1 MAISTGRASRSTA
14 GGVEVGI
21 AVDHRELASILNEL
35 SGMPDQLKKAELAA
49 VKRTT
54 KTGKTQISKVY
65 RTEMGPGVLNKKM
78 VDARISLKF
87 PSAANIVGRI
97 IINNRG
103 YPLHA
108 YRGRPTTPPRQAG
121 VKKSRLNARPTARWT
136 VHKSQGEV
144 TGRNHFVQRDKR
156 GEVHI
161 MVRSPDG
168 RGGHNAKAP
177 EDYRIKYGPGLV
189 MIARTF
195 KFEDKMILD
204 LGDVLEKNL
213 RSQVDRFLNRKK
225 K

>member
-1 MAISTGRASRSTA
+1 MALSTRPGNRSSA
-14 GGVEVGI
+14 GGIDVGI
-21 AVDHRELASILNEL
+21 KIDERELMSILNEL
-35 SGMPDQLKKAELAA
+35 SHMPNELKKAEFQA

-54 KTGKTQISKVY
+54 KTGKTRISKMY
-65 RTEMGPGVLNKKM
+65 RSEMGPGVLNKKM
-78 VDARISLKF
+78 VDARITLKF
-87 PSAANIVGRI
+87 PSTANIVGRI

-103 YPLHA
+103 YPLHK

-121 VKKSRLNARPTARWT
+121 IKRSRREARPTAKWT
-136 VHKSQGEV
+136 VHKSQGQV

-156 GEVHI
+156 GQVHI
-161 MVRSPDG
+161 MVRTPGG
-168 RGGHNAKAP
+168 RGGRNATAP
-177 EDYRIKYGPGLV
+177 DDYRIKYGPGLV
-189 MIARTF
+189 MIARAF